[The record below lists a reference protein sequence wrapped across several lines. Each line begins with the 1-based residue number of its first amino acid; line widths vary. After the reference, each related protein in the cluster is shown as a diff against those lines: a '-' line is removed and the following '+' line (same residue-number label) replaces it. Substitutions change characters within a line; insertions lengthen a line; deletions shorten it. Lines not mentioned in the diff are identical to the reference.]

1 VRDGRVGRV
10 LKARRQQFFDEL
22 QESAVLGGLA
32 GRGRNW
38 GRPSTGGQPI
48 GLPIQR
54 RTIDARRVHILRR
67 LANDASGQFLTATV
81 RAATAESVNRRNATT
96 VGQLDIIIT
105 PSKGLLVADNKD
117 SNVKQPARTR
127 TAITSIPEIW
137 RVKALGILISQRK
150 IAASHHI
157 GTKRPVRAE
166 GNFCNRQCCRPSAQP
181 ACPFAQLAAY
191 QDVWRGRCA
200 SRFAFEATWWR

>member
-1 VRDGRVGRV
+1 M
-10 LKARRQQFFDEL
+10 
-22 QESAVLGGLA
+22 GGLA

-117 SNVKQPARTR
+117 SNVKQPSENPDGDHFNPGNMAGKGPGDTDQPTKNRGK
-127 TAITSIPEIW
+127 P
-137 RVKALGILISQRK
+137 
-150 IAASHHI
+150 SHRDETP
-157 GTKRPVRAE
+157 G
-166 GNFCNRQCCRPSAQP
+166 
-181 ACPFAQLAAY
+181 
-191 QDVWRGRCA
+191 
-200 SRFAFEATWWR
+200 